1 MNSMDWLAV
10 SNYVLA
16 GVAVALGVEMYLVYG
31 RTNDRLSEVE
41 RKLDL
46 VLGYDVEEED
56 ARPPTEERGVET
68 AARDPLDEPGA

>member
-16 GVAVALGVEMYLVYG
+16 GVAVALGVEIYLVYG

-46 VLGYDVEEED
+46 VLGYDVEEEH
-56 ARPPTEERGVET
+56 ARPSTEERGVE
-68 AARDPLDEPGA
+68 AAPGNEVYEPGA